1 MQDELFLALTAA
13 SFLTGDYPSAC
24 AWSERVSMQDPLIHA
39 QATLVRGR
47 ALQAEQHFQE
57 ARDSL
62 LSAEQE
68 LPFLTETSPDLK
80 GARWEDQIM
89 CYLLHQYL
97 SRELDVR
104 NLSAPSMPK

>member
-24 AWSERVSMQDPLIHA
+24 VWSERVSTQDPLIHA
-39 QATLVRGR
+39 QATLLRGR
-47 ALQAEQHFQE
+47 ALHTEERFQE

-62 LSAEQE
+62 LSAERK
-68 LPFLTETSPDLK
+68 LPFLMETSPALK
-80 GARWEDQIM
+80 GARWEDQIL
-89 CYLLHQYL
+89 CYLLHRYL
-97 SRELDVR
+97 SRELDAR